1 MVRLEDPVMTANDYK
16 FVNFN
21 SCMVRLE
28 GGASEYERLEQAN
41 FNSCMVRLEGIA
53 IKNILSGKGLFQFL
67 YGTIGSL
74 EQILKKHSCSAISI
88 PVWYDWKIDTVK
100 HHFTFVVFQFLYG
113 TIGSLAQ

>member
-1 MVRLEDPVMTANDYK
+1 
-16 FVNFN
+16 
-21 SCMVRLE
+21 MVRLE
-28 GGASEYERLEQAN
+28 GFGNYSRLTISAN